1 MIKSH
6 SMWVIETVT
15 EKYWKI
21 MLHKNPE
28 NHPVRAKFRTL
39 KAAVHSFY
47 TGVLKNFA
55 ILELF

>member
-1 MIKSH
+1 
-6 SMWVIETVT
+6 
-15 EKYWKI
+15 